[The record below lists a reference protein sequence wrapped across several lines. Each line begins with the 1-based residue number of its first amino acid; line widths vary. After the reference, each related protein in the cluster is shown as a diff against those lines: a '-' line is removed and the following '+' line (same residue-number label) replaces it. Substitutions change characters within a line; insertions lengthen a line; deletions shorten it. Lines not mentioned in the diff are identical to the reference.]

1 MNVHAPNVAFT
12 TQGKRVTL
20 HFASAEDHI
29 ARTIE
34 ATGGFYE
41 AELLADVRSRLFFPH
56 CAVDVGAHV
65 GNHTLYFS
73 KILGLK
79 TIAFEPNAAT
89 FKLLAANVRENGVE
103 LQCRLRHAAVGAAA
117 GRVHTIASTEAN
129 SGMSRVEI
137 DEDGDTPLLN
147 LDDELKNDGPIDVIK
162 IDVEGWEVD
171 VLRGAA
177 RVIQQHRPLLYV
189 GRAMPPLPRSGLT
202 SLRAAMSVG
211 SGSTQPLRSSSCRTR
226 GWVLPI
232 LGSTE
237 TLPDASGVS
246 GSLRPM
252 GRVTHHDN
260 VSKGENA

>member
-137 DEDGDTPLLN
+137 DADGDTPLLN

-162 IDVEGWEVD
+162 IDVEGWELD

-189 GRAMPPLPRSGLT
+189 EASDATFAQVRAYLVTRRYVCWKRFNATPTFLFMPNERLGASNIGIDGD
-202 SLRAAMSVG
+202 AA
-211 SGSTQPLRSSSCRTR
+211 
-226 GWVLPI
+226 
-232 LGSTE
+232 
-237 TLPDASGVS
+237 
-246 GSLRPM
+246 
-252 GRVTHHDN
+252 
-260 VSKGENA
+260 